1 MPLPEY
7 MNEVEI
13 TAPGGPDVLRIRK
26 APLPLPGPDEV
37 LVQVAAAGVN
47 RPDVIQRQGK
57 YPMPDG
63 VTPVPGL
70 EVAGN
75 VVALGDNVTDIA
87 IGDKVCGLTNGG
99 GYAEYCLL
107 PATQC
112 LPVPTGVSMVEAAAI
127 AETFFTVWANLF
139 QMAKAKRGDRVLIH
153 GGTSGIGTTALMLCA
168 AFGIECF
175 ATAGS
180 EDKCAAVASLGGQ
193 PINYRTDDFAAVILS
208 QTQGRGVD
216 IILDIMGAS
225 YFRSNLTALARD
237 GRLVVIGF
245 LGGAIADG
253 VDLQAMALKR
263 ATITGSTMRARTA
276 QEKARI
282 AAELRAQVWPLLA
295 SGQCRPII
303 DQVFRLEDAPLAHA
317 MMERGDHIG
326 KIVLQVTG

>member
-13 TAPGGPDVLRIRK
+13 TAPGGPDVLRVRK

-57 YPMPDG
+57 YPMPES

-112 LPVPTGVSMVEAAAI
+112 LPIPTGVSMVEAAAI
-127 AETFFTVWANLF
+127 AETFFT
-139 QMAKAKRGDRVLIH
+139 
-153 GGTSGIGTTALMLCA
+153 
-168 AFGIECF
+168 
-175 ATAGS
+175 
-180 EDKCAAVASLGGQ
+180 
-193 PINYRTDDFAAVILS
+193 
-208 QTQGRGVD
+208 
-216 IILDIMGAS
+216 
-225 YFRSNLTALARD
+225 
-237 GRLVVIGF
+237 
-245 LGGAIADG
+245 
-253 VDLQAMALKR
+253 
-263 ATITGSTMRARTA
+263 
-276 QEKARI
+276 
-282 AAELRAQVWPLLA
+282 
-295 SGQCRPII
+295 I
-303 DQVFRLEDAPLAHA
+303 DQVFRLEDAPLAHV

>member
-1 MPLPEY
+1 

-13 TAPGGPDVLRIRK
+13 TAPGGPEVLRVRK

-37 LVQVAAAGVN
+37 LVHVAAAGVN
-47 RPDVIQRQGK
+47 RPDVIQRQGN

-75 VVALGDNVTDIA
+75 IVAIGDNATDWA

-112 LPVPTGVSMVEAAAI
+112 LPVPTGVSMIEAAAI

-180 EDKCAAVASLGGQ
+180 EDKCAAVAALGGQ

-208 QTQGRGVD
+208 QTRGRGVD

-225 YFRSNLTALARD
+225 YFKSNLTALARD

-295 SGQCRPII
+295 SGQCRPVI

-317 MMERGDHIG
+317 RMERGDHIG